1 LWAPFL
7 AKETHGMGKGFLDT
21 VFYTIFGEEQ
31 RDVGTQLFQAFPWG
45 QVGLTSGVVL
55 FRT

>member
-45 QVGLTSGVVL
+45 QVGLTSGVAL